1 MRSLPLRD
9 LPPPDAVSPSVDVF
23 GGPAMG
29 VAHVVRET
37 CWGGMEARTI
47 ETAQW
52 QAEAGHRVAV
62 ITPRHGRTFAEAER
76 RGLRAV
82 HIDFDG
88 PDKLHNLAALRRAV
102 RDHRIDVADVHT
114 NRSLAFALKGMC
126 ALVRSQH
133 NLKKKPPRGPRL
145 NREFP
150 FEHFIA
156 TSHAARER
164 MSAGG
169 QVRAARISV
178 VGEWAAERFFA
189 LAATADEA
197 MRRRA
202 ELGVDTFEH
211 VIGACAM
218 LRGDNAFDDLI
229 RATTLLRGRGL
240 DVACLI
246 AGGPS
251 MGGAR
256 PCAQEAELRA
266 LARDLGVE
274 NAVKFLGH
282 RCDVPELFDAMDVAA
297 VVSRHTAQTRV
308 APEAAARGR
317 PVVGFAVGAL
327 PEAVRPGETG
337 ALAAPGDVYGFT
349 REIERL
355 LRDRRERERLSAG
368 AAAFARRDF
377 RQAPKMEQTLAVYRR
392 ALARNGSRRA
402 EAPDT
407 QVPARQPELSLAG
420 G

>member
-1 MRSLPLRD
+1 MRSIPLRE
-9 LPPPDAVSPSVDVF
+9 LPPADAASPEVDVF
-23 GGPAMG
+23 GGRPMG
-29 VAHVVRET
+29 IAHVVRET

-52 QAEAGHRVAV
+52 QAASGHRVIV
-62 ITPRHGRTFAEAER
+62 VTPEHGRTFAEAER

-88 PDKLHNLAALRRAV
+88 PDKLGNLRAMRRTI
-102 RDHRIDVADVHT
+102 RGHGIDVADVHT
-114 NRSLAFALKGMC
+114 NRSLAIAIKGMC

-133 NLKKKPPRGPRL
+133 NLKKKPPRGLRL

-150 FEHFIA
+150 FEHFIT

-164 MSAGG
+164 LSAGG

-189 LAATADEA
+189 PTASYDEA

-202 ELGVDTFEH
+202 GLDIVDFEH

-218 LRGDNAFDDLI
+218 LRDDNAFDDLI
-229 RATTLLRGRGL
+229 RATALLRGRGL

-246 AGGPS
+246 AGGPALT
-251 MGGAR
+251 GAG

-266 LARDLGVE
+266 LARDLGVAE
-274 NAVKFLGH
+274 AVKFLGH
-282 RCDVPELFDAMDVAA
+282 RCDVPELFDAMDVAT

-327 PEAVRPGETG
+327 PEAVRPGDTG
-337 ALAAPGDVYGFT
+337 ALAAPGDIYGFT

-355 LRDRRERERLSAG
+355 LRDRRERERLSAN

-377 RQAPKMEQTLAVYRR
+377 RQAPKMEQTLAAYRR
-392 ALARNGSRRA
+392 VLARPEPGRA
-402 EAPDT
+402 PAPDLH
-407 QVPARQPELSLAG
+407 PALRAVG